1 MPPRARRAARPL
13 ERAATPGAEKKQAG
27 KPKAGAQFDGSRPRT
42 GRVLTRPR
50 RSSRS
55 GRCLWPG
62 APPACRTRTFR
73 LTTSVPT
80 RSHARSTDP
89 SSNQKESV
97 RPFAQRSSRLKF
109 RAPRPDRRARSC
121 RDASVSVNP
130 PRVRLYVKG
139 CGMSEAE
146 LGRIPKVV
154 RGALPRKAG
163 ECPHAACRT
172 SNASAKSSNARVIYL
187 LRQTASADRAK
198 RIFARCA
205 PSRWLAST
213 LTRRA
218 LSPVPSSP
226 SLHGAPR
233 LGRLIEPTGA
243 PPFLFKE
250 EWEKRAIDTCVAAQ
264 ENRFSGRLNPMR
276 LSHRISPIGD
286 KAHPPASDEPPLRG
300 RKFIGRNETLKR
312 WFKAQKGI
320 SESWRTT
327 LSASAGN
334 GITWPG
340 IVSGPF
346 SGIFHKTPRV
356 GRDPEPIR
364 LRVISVVS
372 GYITVA

>member
-1 MPPRARRAARPL
+1 MYKRQAPRVPSSGRPP
-13 ERAATPGAEKKQAG
+13 PGPKKKQAG

-121 RDASVSVNP
+121 CDASVSVDP
-130 PRVRLYVKG
+130 PRVRLFVNG

-146 LGRIPKVV
+146 LGQITGVV

-243 PPFLFKE
+243 PPFFIQRGMGK
-250 EWEKRAIDTCVAAQ
+250 A
-264 ENRFSGRLNPMR
+264 
-276 LSHRISPIGD
+276 GD
-286 KAHPPASDEPPLRG
+286 
-300 RKFIGRNETLKR
+300 
-312 WFKAQKGI
+312 
-320 SESWRTT
+320 
-327 LSASAGN
+327 
-334 GITWPG
+334 
-340 IVSGPF
+340 
-346 SGIFHKTPRV
+346 
-356 GRDPEPIR
+356 
-364 LRVISVVS
+364 
-372 GYITVA
+372 